1 MAKFF
6 VYPFAV
12 AGDKTAIPEP
22 TQGSGSVSYNE
33 GWGPDYGLDLDT
45 DPNALPIPRDQT
57 NQLYYDITD
66 AIRQYQTHGTPD
78 FITTADNLG
87 SAFAYDLYA
96 YVRYDDGSG
105 FKIYENQVQGNTA
118 LPSDPSW
125 QVVSGNPI
133 PAGSVLPFAGSVLPS
148 GGYLFCDG
156 TAVSRTTYAAL
167 FAAIGTA
174 YGAGDGSTT
183 FNLPFT
189 ARRVIVG
196 AGGTGSATLPNTIGA
211 TGGAENVALTPSQNG
226 DHTHETV
233 PGFHISG
240 PFKIS
245 AGNSQPRVWQT
256 GGPVTQT
263 GGVVGGAGQPHNN
276 IQPSLVM
283 NWIIKT

>member
-6 VYPFAV
+6 VYPFAL

-57 NQLYYDITD
+57 NQLYFDITD

-118 LPSDPSW
+118 LPTDASW
-125 QVVSGNPI
+125 QVVSGNPV
-133 PAGSVLPFAGSVLPS
+133 PAGVVSAFAGSVLPS
-148 GGYLFCDG
+148 GYLFCDG

-167 FAAIGTA
+167 FAAIGIA
-174 YGAGDGSTT
+174 FGAGDGSTT
-183 FNLPFT
+183 FNLPFM

-196 AGGTGSATLPNTIGA
+196 AGGTGSGTLGNTVGSA
-211 TGGAENVALTPSQNG
+211 GGAESVALTSDQNG
-226 DHTHETV
+226 AHTHRSV
-233 PGFHISG
+233 AGFSLRQIKIGQGSG
-240 PFKIS
+240 TPYVFNT
-245 AGNSQPRVWQT
+245 GNGT
-256 GGPVTQT
+256 DTGPVN
-263 GGVVGGAGQPHNN
+263 GGAGNPHNN